1 MGLYANDEYR
11 EVKARNRPMLPDW
24 LTSPLIR
31 KSFVSRE
38 DSCRLCLVLF
48 VANLQA
54 YNNAIPVLS
63 DVSIFSIEEHT
74 FFFVTISLKQWIILD
89 MLSQFLISFELVEFV
104 ALKKQDFN
112 CSLMP
117 MDEATGEVLSLIHI

>member
-1 MGLYANDEYR
+1 
-11 EVKARNRPMLPDW
+11 MLSDW

-38 DSCRLCLVLF
+38 VSCRLCLVRL
-48 VANLQA
+48 VTNLQA

-63 DVSIFSIEEHT
+63 DVSILSIEEHA

-89 MLSQFLISFELVEFV
+89 MFSVFIISLELVEFV
-104 ALKKQDFN
+104 VLEKQESN
-112 CSLMP
+112 CSLIP
-117 MDEATGEVLSLIHI
+117 MDEATGEVIEEIMNVVTEIIQIHVSELLIVI